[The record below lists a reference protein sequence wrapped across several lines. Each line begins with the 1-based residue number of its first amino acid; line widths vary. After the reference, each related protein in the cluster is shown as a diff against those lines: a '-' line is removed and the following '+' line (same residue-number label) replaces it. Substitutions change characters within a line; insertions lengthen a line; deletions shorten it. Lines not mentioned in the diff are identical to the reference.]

1 MANLS
6 RAAEDVLI
14 DARPRRGAHVP
25 AVHEAPAVRREL
37 LDNGLISAS
46 HFTLTERG
54 VIERSRITRRRED
67 EAFA

>member
-6 RAAEDVLI
+6 KAAENVLI

-25 AVHEAPAVRREL
+25 VQAPAVRREL

-54 VIERSRITRRRED
+54 VIERSRITRKRED
-67 EAFA
+67 KAFG